1 MGCDLAAYDAAGN
14 PVVGEVG
21 ELVVRRPLPSMPL
34 FFWGDRDGSRLRE
47 SYFSVF
53 PGVWRHGD
61 WVKVTDRGSVVIY
74 GRSDATLNRG
84 GVRVGTAEF
93 YRVLEEIPGLAD
105 SLIVDTGRLGTE
117 GKLIL
122 FVVPADGWV
131 LDDAMRAAIAGRL
144 RSELSPRHVPDQ
156 IVAVPEVPKT
166 LNGKKLE
173 VPVKRLLLGEPLDK
187 AVSTG
192 AVANPDSLAAFLD
205 VAVE

>member
-1 MGCDLAAYDAAGN
+1 M
-14 PVVGEVG
+14 
-21 ELVVRRPLPSMPL
+21 
-34 FFWGDRDGSRLRE
+34 
-47 SYFSVF
+47 
-53 PGVWRHGD
+53 
-61 WVKVTDRGSVVIY
+61 
-74 GRSDATLNRG
+74 
-84 GVRVGTAEF
+84 GTAEF

-105 SLIVDTGRLGTE
+105 SLVVDTGRLGTE

-122 FVVPADGWV
+122 FVVPAAGRV

-187 AVSTG
+187 AVSAG

-205 VAVE
+205 IAVE